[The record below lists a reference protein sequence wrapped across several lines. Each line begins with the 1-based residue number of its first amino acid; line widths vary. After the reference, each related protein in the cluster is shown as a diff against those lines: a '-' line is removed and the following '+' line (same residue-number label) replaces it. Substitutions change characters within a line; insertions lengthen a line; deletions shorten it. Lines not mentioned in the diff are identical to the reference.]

1 MTQAEEDAVIAQLL
15 AEHKQEEEENAQLM
29 ALLSG
34 PFAAVRD
41 QNHVEPA
48 EFLVWDRQREPVIES
63 MPLHE
68 LTLRYPCGGPE
79 DGWCLEDLGK
89 MTMKKGTLYRQSVV
103 AHELSDE
110 DPTARPTCGS
120 VVLIAR
126 QRPEETHRWLFEK
139 SPIEPED

>member
-1 MTQAEEDAVIAQLL
+1 MTQEEEDAVIAQLL
-15 AEHKQEEEENAQLM
+15 SEHKQEEEENAELM

-41 QNHVEPA
+41 QNHVKPA
-48 EFLVWDRQREPVIES
+48 EFLVWDRQRDPVIES
-63 MPLHE
+63 VPLHE
-68 LTLRYPCGGPE
+68 LTLRYPCGGPD
-79 DGWCLEDLGK
+79 DGWNLEDLGM

-110 DPTARPTCGS
+110 SPTARPTCGS

-126 QRPEETHRWLFEK
+126 QWPEETHRWLVEK
-139 SPIEPED
+139 SAIEPES